1 MDISGQKLT
10 YYQRNKERMKE
21 YAKRYHAANRDRM
34 NEYHRRYFQEIVKG
48 KRQAERAA
56 ARANRKKVIRPRK
69 KHEKT
74 NIPSLV
80 VIAQE
85 LKNPPPPPPPQPP
98 AEPTYIVH
106 LQPGTTIIW

>member
-21 YAKRYHAANRDRM
+21 YARRYHHENKDRL
-34 NEYHRRYFQEIVKG
+34 NEYHRRYFQECVKG
-48 KRQAERAA
+48 RRQAQRAA

-80 VIAQE
+80 IIGQQLE
-85 LKNPPPPPPPQPP
+85 NPPPPPPP
-98 AEPTYIVH
+98 AEPSYTVH
-106 LQPGTTIIW
+106 LRPGITITW

>member
-1 MDISGQKLT
+1 
-10 YYQRNKERMKE
+10 MKE
-21 YAKRYHAANRDRM
+21 YARRYHHENKDRL
-34 NEYHRRYFQEIVKG
+34 NEYHRRYFQECVKG
-48 KRQAERAA
+48 RRQAQRAA
-56 ARANRKKVIRPRK
+56 ARATRKKVIRPRK

-85 LKNPPPPPPPQPP
+85 LKNPSPPPPP
-98 AEPTYIVH
+98 AGPTYIVH